1 MDMERQTKPRE
12 PNRESGAGRKKTTLE
27 KGGGGK

>member
-12 PNRESGAGRKKTTLE
+12 PNRESGAGQKKTTLE
-27 KGGGGK
+27 KGG